1 MFALI
6 LTRNQAMTIPVA
18 IAGMRDPHG
27 LMWGEVS
34 ATAALGTLPII
45 ALAILL
51 QKYLVRGLSL
61 GSLK

>member
-1 MFALI
+1 
-6 LTRNQAMTIPVA
+6 
-18 IAGMRDPHG
+18 
-27 LMWGEVS
+27 MWGEVS

-45 ALAILL
+45 ALAIIL

>member
-6 LTRNQAMTIPVA
+6 LTRNQAMTMPV
-18 IAGMRDPHG
+18 AGMRETHG
-27 LMWGEVS
+27 LNWNNVS
-34 ATAALGTLPII
+34 ATAAMGTIPMIVF
-45 ALAILL
+45 ALFL